1 MTAVPSRLPKLSIV
15 LAALLPTMLA
25 SGIWLGG
32 HPRWLPDPIAD
43 ALLGDG
49 GARVVSEGLDIV
61 EDRYYR
67 SIDASTLTNSALTGA
82 IDKLD
87 DRFSAYLTPE
97 QYGLFRQSVDNSFS
111 GVGLAIRGVPRG
123 LRIQTVYPKSPAK
136 RADIR
141 VGDAI
146 VAVNGTSLRG
156 VPERAAT
163 ARIKGRPGTK
173 VTLTVLRARKQLTKR
188 LTREQI
194 QIQIVESKIRR
205 AKGEPVAHI
214 ALSTFGA
221 ETADDQ
227 VAAAIRSAK
236 RRKTKGIVL
245 DLRNNGGGLITQ
257 AQRIASMFLSDG
269 AIVTTGGRAVE
280 RRTLNALGQPIAGK
294 LPTVVLVNG
303 DTASASEIVAGA
315 LQDRKRALL
324 VGTRTF
330 GKGVFQEVLP
340 LSNGGAIDI
349 TVGQYFL
356 PSGRNLGGPGTK
368 PGSGL
373 KPEVRAEDDPDTSGR
388 DEALEQALDTLA
400 SRL

>member
-1 MTAVPSRLPKLSIV
+1 MSGRLPKLNIV

-25 SGIWLGG
+25 IGIWLGG

-43 ALLGDG
+43 ALLGDDS
-49 GARVVSEGLDIV
+49 ARIVSEGLDIV

-67 SIDASTLTNSALTGA
+67 KVDDATLTNSALKGA
-82 IDKLD
+82 IEKLD
-87 DRFSAYLTPE
+87 DRFSAYLTPG
-97 QYGLFRQSVDNSFS
+97 QYGLFRQSVNNSFS
-111 GVGLAIRGVPRG
+111 GVGLAIRGVARG
-123 LRIQTVYPKSPAK
+123 LRVQTVYPRSPAE

-141 VGDAI
+141 VGDTI
-146 VAVNGTSLRG
+146 VAVNGASLKS

-173 VTLTVLRARKQLTKR
+173 VTLTVLRGRKRLTKR
-188 LTREQI
+188 LTRAQI
-194 QIQIVESKIRR
+194 QIPIVESKIRR
-205 AKGEPVAHI
+205 AEGEPLAHI

-227 VAAAIRSAK
+227 MAAAIRRAK
-236 RRKTKGIVL
+236 RRKAKGIVL
-245 DLRNNGGGLITQ
+245 DLRDNGGGLITQ
-257 AQRIASMFLSDG
+257 AQLIASMFLSDG
-269 AIVTTGGRAVE
+269 AIVTTRGRAVE
-280 RRTLNALGQPIAGK
+280 QETLNALGQPIAGK
-294 LPTVVLVNG
+294 LPTVVLVNNT
-303 DTASASEIVAGA
+303 TASASEIVAGA

-340 LSNGGAIDI
+340 LANGGALDI

-356 PSGRNLGGPGTK
+356 PSGRNLGGAGTK

-373 KPEVRAEDDPDTSGR
+373 KPDVTVRDDPKTKR
-388 DEALEQALDTLA
+388 DEALDQALETLA